1 MTSVLFGGGLNY
13 QRNNPLGVEVRAM
26 RADIESLR
34 KSIEDLTYR
43 LDKADIAKLPEETAA
58 AAPAPTSAAAPAPA
72 PTQNSG
78 GGGRRR

>member
-13 QRNNPLGVEVRAM
+13 QRNNPLGIEVRAM

-43 LDKADIAKLPEETAA
+43 LDKADIAKLPEETAV
-58 AAPAPTSAAAPAPA
+58 APASTPAPAPA
-72 PTQNSG
+72 PTAQAQNP

>member
-43 LDKADIAKLPEETAA
+43 LDKADIAKLPEETAT
-58 AAPAPTSAAAPAPA
+58 APAPTSAATPASTA
-72 PTQNSG
+72 TQNP

>member
-13 QRNNPLGVEVRAM
+13 QRNNPLGIEVRAM

-43 LDKADIAKLPEETAA
+43 LDKADIAKLPEETAV
-58 AAPAPTSAAAPAPA
+58 AAPASAAAPAPA

-78 GGGRRR
+78 GGRRR